1 MSEGTDTNKTH
12 NIQSCRETSKKTQK
26 GNSMKHNLIP
36 MNLQFFAD
44 EGGAESNSDSNTEP
58 NNDQGKDKPPVE
70 QPKNDPPKTDF
81 TPQELNDK
89 LQDAMVEL
97 AKVKRAQEKAASE
110 AAEYKKK
117 WKESLTIQ
125 EQANLEKAEEQ
136 AKRDEEFEAMKR
148 KLAINDLVS
157 EYMDRQFPK
166 DIAQKIAEA
175 RYEGDNA
182 TVNAIEKQMD
192 EAKKKAWES
201 EFLAS
206 RPDINIGGGSN
217 ANTYTKE
224 QFEGMTLIERSKLR
238 RENEAEY
245 NRLLAL

>member
-1 MSEGTDTNKTH
+1 
-12 NIQSCRETSKKTQK
+12 
-26 GNSMKHNLIP
+26 MKHNLIP

-44 EGGAESNSDSNTEP
+44 DSGTEPKDTGTDP
-58 NNDQGKDKPPVE
+58 NNDPGKDTPPAE
-70 QPKNDPPKTDF
+70 PPKNDPPSQP

-89 LQDAMVEL
+89 LQEALVEM
-97 AKVKRAQEKAASE
+97 AKLKRAQEKAASE

-117 WKESLTIQ
+117 WKESLTVQ

-136 AKRDEEFEAMKR
+136 AKRDEEFEAMRK

-166 DIAQKIAEA
+166 DLAQKIAEA

-192 EAKKKAWES
+192 EAKKKQWET

-206 RPDINIGGGSN
+206 RPEINIGGGSN

-224 QFEGMTLIERSKLR
+224 QFDKMSLMERTKLK

>member
-1 MSEGTDTNKTH
+1 M
-12 NIQSCRETSKKTQK
+12 R
-26 GNSMKHNLIP
+26 M
-36 MNLQFFAD
+36 
-44 EGGAESNSDSNTEP
+44 GGPAPSPRATAP
-58 NNDQGKDKPPVE
+58 
-70 QPKNDPPKTDF
+70 

-89 LQDAMVEL
+89 LQEALVEM
-97 AKVKRAQEKAASE
+97 AKLKRAQEKAASE

-117 WKESLTIQ
+117 WKESLSVQ

-136 AKRDEEFEAMKR
+136 AKRDEEFEAMRK

-166 DIAQKIAEA
+166 EVAQKIAEA

-192 EAKKKAWES
+192 EAKKKAWEAD
-201 EFLAS
+201 FLAS
-206 RPDINIGGGSN
+206 RPNINIGGGGS
-217 ANTYTKE
+217 APTVSKEDFDKMSLVERTK
-224 QFEGMTLIERSKLR
+224 LK

>member
-1 MSEGTDTNKTH
+1 
-12 NIQSCRETSKKTQK
+12 
-26 GNSMKHNLIP
+26 MKHNLIP

-44 EGGAESNSDSNTEP
+44 DPGADPNQDPNGNPNGEP
-58 NNDQGKDKPPVE
+58 GKDTPPAE
-70 QPKNDPPKTDF
+70 PPKNDPPSEP

-89 LQDAMVEL
+89 LQEALVEM
-97 AKVKRAQEKAASE
+97 AKLKRAQEKAASE

-117 WKESLTIQ
+117 WKESLSVQ

-136 AKRDEEFEAMKR
+136 AKRDEEFEAMRK

-166 DIAQKIAEA
+166 EVAQKIAEA

-192 EAKKKAWES
+192 EAKKKAWEAD
-201 EFLAS
+201 FLAS
-206 RPDINIGGGSN
+206 RPDINIGGGGS
-217 ANTYTKE
+217 APTVSKEDFDKMSLVERTK
-224 QFEGMTLIERSKLR
+224 LK